1 MCFSSLVEIQFIF
14 EHLHIGG
21 GGGDGGGIP
30 VTRASNVM
38 GRRLDLKKTNVL
50 PPPAVF
56 SCGNR
61 NEYKWRHLVAKF

>member
-30 VTRASNVM
+30 VTRVSYNR
-38 GRRLDLKKTNVL
+38 GGWLDLIL
-50 PPPAVF
+50 
-56 SCGNR
+56 
-61 NEYKWRHLVAKF
+61 